1 MQAHPSVSEL
11 LGQMRARGA
20 SDLFLCAGARPALR
34 VHGQM
39 QPLELPVTSPE
50 LLSDFVDGL
59 LQTPERRARFE
70 EGGDADLGLTLGPER
85 FRINL
90 SRSRGALSLVARHVP
105 AGNLELEALRLPE
118 AVAGFADAQRGL
130 VLVCGATGSGKSTTV
145 AAMVNRIN
153 QGRRCH
159 IVTIEDPIEFL
170 HTDAQARVTQR
181 EIGSDTE
188 SFHAALR
195 HVVRQSPDVIVL
207 GELRDAESVQVA
219 LQACLTGHLVLAT
232 VHTHDAAQSIRRL
245 MTYVPVYQREQ
256 LAFDLSLA
264 LVGVIAQR
272 LVPRVDGSGRVLA
285 SEVITLTPPARKLL
299 VKQDI
304 EGLND
309 LVNGSRA
316 PELRSFNRD
325 LLDLMQ
331 EGLITFEAGMAAS
344 TNRDAFALHAQG
356 MATGSATFSAVE
368 GTGTE
373 MDMKALLSL
382 VVARGASDL
391 HLCVGRPPIL
401 RRAGKLQSI
410 GERTLS
416 VAEMR
421 MLLFSV
427 MSGAQRSKYELERDL
442 DFALAIDGG
451 KRFRVNAYFQRGQM
465 AASLRI
471 INDVVPSAEELG
483 IPRAVLK
490 LGSRPHG
497 LLLVVGPTGSG
508 KSTTLACLVDR
519 INRSRPCRIV
529 TVEDPIEYVHGE
541 HLATVDQREIGQDT
555 GSFAQA
561 LRYVLRQDPDV
572 ILVGEMRDLET
583 VGAALTAA
591 ETGHLVLA
599 TLHSNDAIQAIDRI
613 IDVFPANAQAQV
625 RAQLSAGL
633 LGVVSQRLLPAAED
647 PQDRVA
653 VFEVMVGTSAIR
665 NLIRENK
672 LHQAAS
678 LLEAGR
684 GVGMITMDK
693 ALQQAVAAG
702 KIRADD
708 AIPYMRNPRAML
720 PEPPKPEPS
729 SPDDGAEKSIFGWG
743 RKR

>member
-1 MQAHPSVSEL
+1 MQAHPPIPEL
-11 LGQMRARGA
+11 LGQMRAHGA
-20 SDLFLCAGARPALR
+20 SDLFLCAGAPPALR

-39 QPLELPVTSPE
+39 CPLSVEPTPPA
-50 LLSDFVDGL
+50 LLAKFAEGL
-59 LQTPERRARFE
+59 LGTPARRAVFAQS
-70 EGGDADLGLTLGPER
+70 GDADLGLTLGEER

-105 AGNLELEALRLPE
+105 SGNLDLDDLRLPP
-118 AVAGFADAQRGL
+118 AVASFADAQRGL

-153 QGRRCH
+153 QGRACH
-159 IVTIEDPIEFL
+159 IVTIEDPIEFVHL
-170 HTDAQARVTQR
+170 DARARVTQR
-181 EIGSDTE
+181 EVGSDTE
-188 SFHAALR
+188 SFHSALR

-207 GELRDAESVQVA
+207 GELRDAETVQVA
-219 LQACLTGHLVLAT
+219 LQASLTGHLVLAT
-232 VHTHDAAQSIRRL
+232 LHTHDAAQSIRRL
-245 MTYVPVYQREQ
+245 MAYVPVHQREQ
-256 LAFDLSLA
+256 LALDLSLA
-264 LVGVIAQR
+264 LVGVLAQR
-272 LVPRVDGSGRVLA
+272 LVPKADGSGRVLA

-299 VKQDI
+299 AKQDI
-304 EGLND
+304 EALQD
-309 LVNGSRA
+309 LITGSRST
-316 PELRSFNRD
+316 ELRSFNRD
-325 LLDLMQ
+325 LLDLMK
-331 EGLITFEAGMAAS
+331 EEKITFEAGLAAS
-344 TNRDAFALHAQG
+344 SNKDAFALHAQG
-356 MATGSATFSAVE
+356 MATGSATFSTTE

-382 VVARGASDL
+382 VVERGASDL

-427 MSGAQRSKYELERDL
+427 MSGAQRSRYELERDL

-483 IPRAVLK
+483 LPPALLE

-541 HLATVDQREIGQDT
+541 HMATVDQREIGQDT

-583 VGAALTAA
+583 IGAALTAA

-613 IDVFPANAQAQV
+613 IDVFPPNAQAQV
-625 RAQLSAGL
+625 RTQLSAGL
-633 LGVVSQRLLPAAED
+633 LGVVSQRLLPAAAD
-647 PQDRVA
+647 PQSRVA
-653 VFEVMVGTSAIR
+653 VFEMMVGTSAIR

-678 LLEAGR
+678 LMEGGR
-684 GVGMITMDK
+684 GVGMLTLDK
-693 ALQQAVAAG
+693 ALQQAVAVGRITAEV
-702 KIRADD
+702 
-708 AIPYMRNPRAML
+708 AIPYMRSPRAVL
-720 PEPPKPEPS
+720 PEPPKPESEP
-729 SPDDGAEKSIFGWG
+729 PKSTFGWG

>member
-1 MQAHPSVSEL
+1 MQAHPPIPEL
-11 LGQMRARGA
+11 LGQMRAHGA
-20 SDLFLCAGARPALR
+20 SDLFLCAGAPPALR

-39 QPLELPVTSPE
+39 CPLSMEPTPPA
-50 LLSDFVDGL
+50 LLAEFAEGL
-59 LQTPERRARFE
+59 LKTPARRAVFAQS
-70 EGGDADLGLTLGPER
+70 GDADLGLSLHGER

-105 AGNLELEALRLPE
+105 RGNLDLEDLRLPP
-118 AVAGFADAQRGL
+118 AVASFADAQRGL

-153 QGRRCH
+153 QGRACH
-159 IVTIEDPIEFL
+159 IVTIEDPIEFVHL
-170 HTDAQARVTQR
+170 DAQARVTQR
-181 EIGSDTE
+181 EVGSDTE
-188 SFHAALR
+188 SFHTALR

-207 GELRDAESVQVA
+207 GELRDAETVQVA
-219 LQACLTGHLVLAT
+219 LQASLTGHLVLAT
-232 VHTHDAAQSIRRL
+232 LHTHDAAQSIRRL
-245 MTYVPVYQREQ
+245 MAYVPVHQREQ
-256 LAFDLSLA
+256 LALDLSLA
-264 LVGVIAQR
+264 LVGVLAQR
-272 LVPRVDGSGRVLA
+272 LVPKADGSGRVLS

-299 VKQDI
+299 AKQDI
-304 EGLND
+304 EALQD
-309 LVNGSRA
+309 LITGSRS

-325 LLDLMQ
+325 LLDLMK
-331 EGLITFEAGMAAS
+331 EEKISFEAGLAAS
-344 TNRDAFALHAQG
+344 TNKDAFALHAQG
-356 MATGSATFSAVE
+356 MATGSATFSTTE

-373 MDMKALLSL
+373 MDMKALLNL

-401 RRAGKLQSI
+401 RRAGKLQPI

-427 MSGAQRSKYELERDL
+427 MSGAQRSRYELERDL

-471 INDVVPSAEELG
+471 INDAVPSAEELG
-483 IPRAVLK
+483 LPPALLE

-583 VGAALTAA
+583 IGAALTAA

-613 IDVFPANAQAQV
+613 IDVFPPNAQAQV
-625 RAQLSAGL
+625 RTQLAAGL
-633 LGVVSQRLLPAAED
+633 LGVVSQRLLPAATD
-647 PQDRVA
+647 PQARVA
-653 VFEVMVGTSAIR
+653 VFEMMVGTSAIR

-678 LLEAGR
+678 LMEGGR
-684 GVGMITMDK
+684 GVGMLTLDK
-693 ALQQAVAAG
+693 ALQQAVAVGRITAE
-702 KIRADD
+702 A
-708 AIPYMRNPRAML
+708 AIPYMRSPRAVL
-720 PEPPKPEPS
+720 PEPPKPEPE
-729 SPDDGAEKSIFGWG
+729 PPKSTFGWG